1 MQLPKHV
8 VIQPRRVLAQRPQ
21 GNCSTGT
28 RMRFA
33 VLSFASAADRPRA
46 CRRRRRIGLQRLK
59 RSSCRQRDAGYAIAY
74 SFRDRRT
81 FVTSV
86 QAFALFCSMHLCLPS
101 PPAALRATSHSI
113 MYYTQLMHEGHW
125 QSGAVVIMTSTT
137 YNAVK
142 HAIRYIKYHARRA
155 LVHRDTSF

>member
-74 SFRDRRT
+74 SFRDR
-81 FVTSV
+81 V
-86 QAFALFCSMHLCLPS
+86 QKFPNVSAGICTVLQYAPMPPLPS
-101 PPAALRATSHSI
+101 CSSSRNITQHHVLHAA
-113 MYYTQLMHEGHW
+113 
-125 QSGAVVIMTSTT
+125 
-137 YNAVK
+137 
-142 HAIRYIKYHARRA
+142 HARRPLA
-155 LVHRDTSF
+155 VRSCGHHDLYHVQRG